1 MARHIYTGYSMV
13 FLEGDRGKE
22 KMFIL
27 FQKYSMIGWI
37 KTTFCTAD
45 IMSLHLKWY
54 RSPVTLMIY

>member
-27 FQKYSMIGWI
+27 FQKYSMIG
-37 KTTFCTAD
+37 
-45 IMSLHLKWY
+45 
-54 RSPVTLMIY
+54 